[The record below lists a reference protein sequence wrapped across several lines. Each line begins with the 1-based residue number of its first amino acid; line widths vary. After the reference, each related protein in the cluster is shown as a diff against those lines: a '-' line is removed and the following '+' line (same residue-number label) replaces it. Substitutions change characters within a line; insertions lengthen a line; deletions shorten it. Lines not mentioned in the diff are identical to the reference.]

1 MGETQENRVTH
12 QNGGRNPH
20 LKSHPQLNLKEDVK
34 GGKSQFLE
42 LTMKSTANKSKVG
55 MQI

>member
-1 MGETQENRVTH
+1 MRETQENRVTH

-20 LKSHPQLNLKEDVK
+20 LKSHPQLNSTEDVK